1 MQSGVKRKRSSV
13 ASAYECVSGFYILGI
28 LPWQERRSEIHNQ
41 RTEREK
47 EEFLGQNPTWKNCH
61 FRCTVGRERERERGG
76 FIKTHWFPRT
86 KTPLYITHQPP
97 LSSFPRLL
105 LSLSIIHALFSA
117 TSWQVRKITEN
128 EEQRKRPIKQKRKER
143 GAINTF
149 FIYFPFFFFVL
160 VLFWCWGVFDL
171 WVLSASEGLESF
183 DYNKPFLLK

>member
-1 MQSGVKRKRSSV
+1 M

-61 FRCTVGRERERERGG
+61 FRCTVGREREREREVVLSKPTDSHAQKPL
-76 FIKTHWFPRT
+76 FISPTNPHSPHSHDCF
-86 KTPLYITHQPP
+86 
-97 LSSFPRLL
+97 
-105 LSLSIIHALFSA
+105 SLSIIHALFSA

-149 FIYFPFFFFVL
+149 FFYFPFFFFVL
-160 VLFWCWGVFDL
+160 VLF
-171 WVLSASEGLESF
+171 
-183 DYNKPFLLK
+183 